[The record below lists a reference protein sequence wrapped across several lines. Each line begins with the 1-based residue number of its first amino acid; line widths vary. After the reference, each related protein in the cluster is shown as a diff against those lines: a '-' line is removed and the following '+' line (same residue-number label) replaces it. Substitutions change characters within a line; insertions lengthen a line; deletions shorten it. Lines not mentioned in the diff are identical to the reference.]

1 MMKFIVYLIAVMV
14 CVECIAEEKSS
25 PPAVGKNDWL
35 VKHPTIVKLVELTNS
50 QRASQGVGPV
60 ILDEEMCLAAQR
72 HAQWMADQG
81 GFQHSG
87 LPYMEIIHQSVTSPE
102 SAVNG
107 WVYSPPHHG
116 IMLSGSRVGF
126 GYAVSAGGYPYWV
139 GVFR

>member
-1 MMKFIVYLIAVMV
+1 MKFIVYLIAVMV

-60 ILDEEMCLAAQR
+60 VLDEEMSLAAQR

-102 SAVNG
+102 AAVNG
-107 WVYSPPHHG
+107 
-116 IMLSGSRVGF
+116 
-126 GYAVSAGGYPYWV
+126 
-139 GVFR
+139 